1 MGLTA
6 DQILQK
12 YSKLEDITIGIIQ
25 NETQEKQNFLK

>member
-12 YSKLEDITIGIIQ
+12 KNISKLEDITIACLARKAIKR
-25 NETQEKQNFLK
+25 E

>member
-12 YSKLEDITIGIIQ
+12 KLLRTEK
-25 NETQEKQNFLK
+25 QEKQENEDQFIK